1 MATAST
7 SKKLN
12 GANGATIED
21 LSTQIAILKD
31 DIAALTSTMGDF
43 GKTKVAEAS
52 ETAKSTAADLSE
64 ASRQK
69 AVETQAKAEEFVR
82 TQPTTALGIAAGI
95 GFLVG
100 LMTVRR

>member
-1 MATAST
+1 MATAAQT
-7 SKKLN
+7 RRMN
-12 GANGATIED
+12 GTKGATVED

-31 DIAALTSTMGDF
+31 DIAALTATMGDV
-43 GKTKVAEAS
+43 GKAKVAEAS
-52 ETAKSTAADLSE
+52 STASATAADLAE
-64 ASRQK
+64 AGRAK
-69 AVETQAKAEEFVR
+69 AVETQEKAEEFIR